1 MKAIAQQKVMV
12 AVELGV
18 SAKILNHPHGKPAR
32 LLFDYLLA
40 QNAMRY
46 GLDEEGYVP
55 VSQVKLDGLGIDT
68 KSRRR
73 GLLALEELE
82 LVKVR
87 QEGHG
92 TYRAKLL
99 YAAPARG
106 AARKPTKSK
115 SPHADPPIDASAY
128 EILRNLDGDDA
139 E

>member
-1 MKAIAQQKVMV
+1 MKTITQQKVMV

-46 GLDEEGYVP
+46 GLDDEGYVP
-55 VSQVKLDGLGIDT
+55 VSQVKLDALGIDT
-68 KSRRR
+68 KARRR
-73 GLLALEELE
+73 GLLALEEMGLIV
-82 LVKVR
+82 LR

-99 YAAPARG
+99 YKAPVTVKAG
-106 AARKPTKSK
+106 KNSKTKHHH
-115 SPHADPPIDASAY
+115 PAPPFDVSAY
-128 EILRNLDGDDA
+128 EILRAMDDGGTD
-139 E
+139 